1 MIEYSSKPRIVVLNT
16 RAANVHSVEKALH
29 KVGAAP
35 IVTSDPAELES
46 ADAAVL
52 PGVGASDAVM
62 TALNTL
68 GMTESVKKFAA
79 SGKPLLCVCV
89 GLQVLFDSSEEGE
102 LPGLGLVDG
111 NVQLIP
117 TGMIDDLGAAMK
129 VPHMGW
135 NEVLFTGDVTNR
147 NPIFK
152 GIPQGSHFYFV
163 HSYRCVPDQ
172 QAEVAATSNYGVEIC
187 AAIARDNIVG
197 TQFHPEKSGDVGLQ
211 IYKNFLDLASDLS
224 NQQPCFP
231 ARPKEL

>member
-1 MIEYSSKPRIVVLNT
+1 MTENSRMPRIVVLNT
-16 RAANVHSVEKALH
+16 RAANVHSVEKALR
-29 KVGAAP
+29 KVGANP
-35 IVTSDPAELES
+35 LVTSDPAELAT

-68 GMTESVKKFAA
+68 GLSGPVKEFAA

-117 TGMIDDLGAAMK
+117 TGMKDNLGFNMK

-135 NEVLFTGDVTNR
+135 NQVQFTGEDSDR
-147 NPIFK
+147 NPLFK
-152 GIPQGSHFYFV
+152 GIPQGSDFYFV
-163 HSYRCVPDQ
+163 HSYRCVPDE
-172 QAEVAATSNYGVEIC
+172 QAEVAAIAEYGVEVC
-187 AAIARDNIVG
+187 AAVARGNVVG
-197 TQFHPEKSGDVGLQ
+197 TQFHPEKSGDVGLK
-211 IYKNFLDLASDLS
+211 IYKNFLDLASVTS
-224 NQQPCFP
+224 N
-231 ARPKEL
+231 

>member
-1 MIEYSSKPRIVVLNT
+1 MTENSTNPRIVVLNT
-16 RAANVHSVEKALH
+16 RAANVHSVEKALR
-29 KVGAAP
+29 KVGADP
-35 IVTSDPAELES
+35 VVTSDPAELAS

-68 GMTESVKKFAA
+68 GMTEPVKEFAA

-89 GLQVLFDSSEEGE
+89 GLQVLFESSEEGE

-117 TGMIDDLGAAMK
+117 TGMIDELGAAMK

-135 NEVLFTGDVTNR
+135 NEVQFTGDDANL
-147 NPIFK
+147 NPMFK
-152 GIPQGSHFYFV
+152 DIPQGSHFYFV

-172 QAEVAATSNYGVEIC
+172 KAEVAATSNYGVEIC
-187 AAIARDNIVG
+187 AAVARGNVVG

-211 IYKNFLDLASDLS
+211 IYQNFLDLAS
-224 NQQPCFP
+224 N
-231 ARPKEL
+231 

>member
-1 MIEYSSKPRIVVLNT
+1 MTENSTNPRIVVLNT
-16 RAANVHSVEKALH
+16 RAANVHSVEKALR
-29 KVGAAP
+29 KVGADP
-35 IVTSDPAELES
+35 VVTSDPAELAS

-68 GMTESVKKFAA
+68 GMTEPVKEFAA

-89 GLQVLFDSSEEGE
+89 GLQVLFESSEEGE

-117 TGMIDDLGAAMK
+117 TGMIDELGAAMK

-135 NEVLFTGDVTNR
+135 NEVQFTGDDANL
-147 NPIFK
+147 NPMFK
-152 GIPQGSHFYFV
+152 DIPQGSHFYFV

-172 QAEVAATSNYGVEIC
+172 KAEVAATSNYGVEIC
-187 AAIARDNIVG
+187 AAIARGNVVG

-211 IYKNFLDLASDLS
+211 IYQNFLDLASNS
-224 NQQPCFP
+224 TN
-231 ARPKEL
+231 

>member
-1 MIEYSSKPRIVVLNT
+1 MTENSNKPRIVVLNT
-16 RAANVHSVEKALH
+16 RAANVHSVEKALR
-29 KVGAAP
+29 KVGADP
-35 IVTSDPAELES
+35 IVTSDPAELAS

-62 TALNTL
+62 NALNTL
-68 GMTESVKKFAA
+68 EMSEPVKEFAA

-117 TGMIDDLGAAMK
+117 TGMTDELGSAMK

-135 NEVLFTGDVTNR
+135 NEVTFAGDETDR
-147 NPIFK
+147 NPMFK

-172 QAEVAATSNYGVEIC
+172 KAEVAATANYGVEIC
-187 AAIARDNIVG
+187 AAVARGNVVG
-197 TQFHPEKSGDVGLQ
+197 TQFHPEKSGEVGLQ
-211 IYKNFLDLASDLS
+211 IYKNFLDLASAQS
-224 NQQPCFP
+224 
-231 ARPKEL
+231 K

>member
-1 MIEYSSKPRIVVLNT
+1 MTENSKKPRIVVLNT
-16 RAANVHSVEKALH
+16 RAANVHSVEKALR
-29 KVGAAP
+29 KVGADP
-35 IVTSDPAELES
+35 IVTSDRAELAT

-62 TALNTL
+62 TALKNL
-68 GMTESVKKFAA
+68 DLLEPVKEFAA

-89 GLQVLFDSSEEGE
+89 GLQVLFESSEEGE

-117 TGMIDDLGAAMK
+117 TGMTDELGSAMK

-135 NEVLFTGDVTNR
+135 NEVQFTDDEAER
-147 NPIFK
+147 NPMFK

-172 QAEVAATSNYGVEIC
+172 QAEIAASTNYGVEIC
-187 AAIARDNIVG
+187 AAVARGNVVG

-211 IYKNFLDLASDLS
+211 IYKNFLDLASTTA
-224 NQQPCFP
+224 NN
-231 ARPKEL
+231 

>member
-1 MIEYSSKPRIVVLNT
+1 MTENSTNPRIVVLNT
-16 RAANVHSVEKALH
+16 RAANVHSVEKALR
-29 KVGAAP
+29 KVGADP
-35 IVTSDPAELES
+35 VVTSDPAELAS

-68 GMTESVKKFAA
+68 GMTEPVKEFAA

-89 GLQVLFDSSEEGE
+89 GLQVLFESSEEGE

-117 TGMIDDLGAAMK
+117 TGMIDELGAAMK

-135 NEVLFTGDVTNR
+135 NEVQFTGDDANL
-147 NPIFK
+147 NPMFK
-152 GIPQGSHFYFV
+152 DIPQGSHFYFV

-172 QAEVAATSNYGVEIC
+172 KEEVAATSNYGVEIC
-187 AAIARDNIVG
+187 AAVARGNVVG

-211 IYKNFLDLASDLS
+211 IYQNFLDLASNS
-224 NQQPCFP
+224 TN
-231 ARPKEL
+231 